1 LARKILLADD
11 SVTAQNMG
19 RKILTDAGY
28 DVITVNNGSAA
39 LKRVA
44 ELKPDLIVLDV
55 YMPGY
60 SGLEVCVRLKEAPE
74 TARIPILLTVGKL
87 EPFKPGEAT
96 RVRADGFII
105 KPFEASELLSAL
117 TRLED
122 RVVPSSADGSRFSTS
137 VSGLERFSGD
147 QGSKRSEGSDGS
159 DTGWKNRL
167 RIPSKKKKEEA
178 EPEPEPDFV
187 TPSSFRDF
195 RRGVGKAPAGSSPFP
210 LNATASAAQEPG
222 LVPDI
227 PRDITP
233 DELDALSELVAK
245 LDGVP
250 AAEHVAPISEKIGP
264 VTVPSETPAT
274 DSVPEVQVSETKIE
288 ADAVAPAAEIQEK
301 SEIVPSGADAIAIKT
316 DAVEAP
322 LTTSAVEIP
331 AVESAPTEAAVPDA
345 VAHQTETAVAQ
356 EPAPIDRGDEPRF
369 ASAATQDIPG
379 AEKTEALVAQA
390 PVVDPPAAESPV
402 AESQALESKS
412 EIAAEESKVEET
424 QKVDEAPLSAT
435 GADRSQQAAAAEGS
449 SPSAEELAEALR
461 FLTPSQSPDA
471 SQTLAEAGAA
481 LANELSHGTGNGNR
495 WIAEVVAL
503 SPEEES
509 GSLEAEMF
517 RTFGPSAVDQT
528 GSHNALPVAASASE
542 PGVAATEAMAAI
554 IAAAQEN
561 TALAVAMVASASPLE
576 QTGTEQ
582 EGLSAKPVEE
592 APEEQA
598 AAMTFADAVQ
608 SAETESVSASAENS
622 GNTAAEAQR
631 EAVSSLE
638 NGPGGEE
645 VMDKEAKGKSG
656 KSNWHQIRSGAPS
669 ATTNALEAAKQA
681 EEPKSMAAAASA
693 DSATA
698 SSIAS
703 IVDSV
708 LADLRP
714 KIVEEIAKQL
724 AKK

>member
-60 SGLEVCVRLKEAPE
+60 SGLEVCVRLKDAPE

-87 EPFKPGEAT
+87 EPFKPEEAT
-96 RVRADGFII
+96 RVRADAFIV

-122 RVVPSSADGSRFSTS
+122 RMVPSQSEGGRFGGSST
-137 VSGLERFSGD
+137 GIERFGGGD
-147 QGSKRSEGSDGS
+147 SSAKQSESDDS

-167 RIPSKKKKEEA
+167 RFPSKKKKEEP

-195 RRGVGKAPAGSSPFP
+195 RRGGGKAPAGSAQFP
-210 LNATASAAQEPG
+210 LSTAPAAAQAPAV
-222 LVPDI
+222 VPDI

-233 DELDALSELVAK
+233 EELDALSELAAK

-250 AAEHVAPISEKIGP
+250 APETVAPSSE
-264 VTVPSETPAT
+264 PA
-274 DSVPEVQVSETKIE
+274 SPEVATAPEVHAESSAPPALPQETNPEAAAAAVELVEIKNESEIRASDSGKE
-288 ADAVAPAAEIQEK
+288 AIVDAAETRN
-301 SEIVPSGADAIAIKT
+301 AF
-316 DAVEAP
+316 AVEAAQP
-322 LTTSAVEIP
+322 PVE
-331 AVESAPTEAAVPDA
+331 AAPVDVPVAETVVFKTEAAI
-345 VAHQTETAVAQ
+345 AQ
-356 EPAPIDRGDEPRF
+356 EPAPVDREDEPMF
-369 ASAATQDIPG
+369 ASAVNAV
-379 AEKTEALVAQA
+379 TEA
-390 PVVDPPAAESPV
+390 EPV
-402 AESQALESKS
+402 AETAASEPSIPPAEPAVVESAIEIEPPS
-412 EIAAEESKVEET
+412 EAEEPIVQGDPQAEE
-424 QKVDEAPLSAT
+424 
-435 GADRSQQAAAAEGS
+435 RSAAAAANPTQTNSLAES

-461 FLTPSQSPDA
+461 FLTPAQTPA
-471 SQTLAEAGAA
+471 VPQTLAEAGAA
-481 LANELSHGTGNGNR
+481 LAQELARGNGSH
-495 WIAEVVAL
+495 WVAEGVPL
-503 SPEEES
+503 SPEEAA

-517 RTFGPSAVDQT
+517 RTFAPSAVEPPSSPDASTAPSAVAEPAAESTAGPVSAPEYRESEPEKSSANQVEEV
-528 GSHNALPVAASASE
+528 NEEPVAA
-542 PGVAATEAMAAI
+542 T
-554 IAAAQEN
+554 
-561 TALAVAMVASASPLE
+561 
-576 QTGTEQ
+576 
-582 EGLSAKPVEE
+582 
-592 APEEQA
+592 
-598 AAMTFADAVQ
+598 TFADAVRDQ
-608 SAETESVSASAENS
+608 DVESVSANAEAATS
-622 GNTAAEAQR
+622 EAAAEAHR
-631 EAVSSLE
+631 HDEISTSE

-645 VMDKEAKGKSG
+645 AMGKETKGKSG
-656 KSNWHQIRSGAPS
+656 KWHQIHPGAPAAAS
-669 ATTNALEAAKQA
+669 DAVEAAKQSEGA
-681 EEPKSMAAAASA
+681 PKTMAAAASA
-693 DSATA
+693 DGA
-698 SSIAS
+698 SDASHIAS